1 MKNAKLKFAISTVI
15 SVVAAFA
22 IFLVVLMLAQTHHHT
37 FDLTQD
43 QRFTISPQSKQAA
56 QELPNK
62 VEALAFLFELDSDG
76 RRNAEQLLNQ
86 YKDASNG
93 KLTFRVVDP
102 KSNPLV
108 AKKYDVRMPGCV
120 VFTTE
125 AKRTSRASSI
135 DETQLTNALMNLAD
149 VSQKKVYFLT
159 GHGEVGSYSRTSQQN
174 VEGKLNMSQL
184 RIDMASEGFQ
194 GADLKLAE
202 TKKIP
207 DDASVVVIPGPTSE
221 LLPAEEKILEDWI
234 AKGGRVMLLL
244 EMESAN
250 KYDQFLQKYG
260 FKASDELVIDEMA
273 QMVGA
278 EPVYALGL
286 QYNQE
291 SPIVK
296 DFTMTTLYKLSR
308 TVEASDKLP
317 AGAKVVPF
325 VTTGP
330 NAYSI
335 KLSDVL
341 GRTEVKVKEDDIV
354 RQGSLAL
361 AAAGTY
367 PVADAQAKDKKAE
380 DKKADAKQDKA
391 DKLHEGRVVVFGD
404 SEFCCNE
411 LYKAVGNRDLILN
424 ALNWLAASENHITVR
439 AKENNAEPLMLD
451 DKTAT
456 RIKVF
461 LIIALPLCVLILG
474 ILNARRRRS

>member
-15 SVVAAFA
+15 SVIMAFA

-37 FDLTQD
+37 FDLTMD

-62 VEALAFLFELDSDG
+62 VEALAFLFELDTEG
-76 RRNAEQLLNQ
+76 RRTAEQLLNQ

-93 KLTFRVVDP
+93 KLTFRIVDP

-120 VFTTE
+120 VFATE
-125 AKRTSRASSI
+125 TNRTSRASSI
-135 DETQLTNALMNLAD
+135 DESQLTSALMNLAD
-149 VSQKKVYFLT
+149 VSQKNVYFLT
-159 GHGEVGSYSRTSQQN
+159 GHGEIGSYSQSSQQN

-194 GADLKLAE
+194 GANLNLAE
-202 TKKIP
+202 TKKVP
-207 DDASVVVIPGPTSE
+207 DDASVVVIPGPTSA
-221 LLPAEEKILEDWI
+221 LLPTEEKLLEDWI
-234 AKGGRVMLLL
+234 AKGGRVLLLL
-244 EMESAN
+244 EMESGN
-250 KYDQFLQKYG
+250 KYDNFLSKYG

-278 EPVYALGL
+278 EAVYSLGL

-296 DFTMTTLYKLSR
+296 DFTMTTLYKLAR
-308 TVEASDKLP
+308 TVEAGDKLP
-317 AGAKVVPF
+317 AGAKVIPI

-330 NAYSI
+330 NAFSL
-335 KLSDVL
+335 KLSNVL
-341 GRTEVKVKEDDIV
+341 GLSKVMVEEKDIV
-354 RQGSLAL
+354 RQGSLAM
-361 AAAGTY
+361 AAAGVY
-367 PVADAQAKDKKAE
+367 PVADAAAA
-380 DKKADAKQDKA
+380 DKKADDKQDKA
-391 DKLHEGRVVVFGD
+391 EKVHEGRIVVFGD
-404 SEFCCNE
+404 GEFCCNE

-424 ALNWLAASENHITVR
+424 TLNWLAASENHITVR
-439 AKENNAEPLMLD
+439 AKGENSEPLMLD

-461 LIIALPLCVLILG
+461 LIVALPLCVLILG
-474 ILNARRRRS
+474 IVNARRRRA